1 MILAATYSPYIES
14 TAYQI
19 ASWIIIIYG
28 IIQIIGIIV
37 LMVNVGKITKVQTQP
52 FQNKKPEYPDKV
64 IELLQAIVSGEQH
77 NNDEIKNLKAELE
90 LIRNGGS
97 RAGVKSPETIRHEEL
112 IALISKQN
120 ELLQKILDTTSGEEK
135 RKLMEKWKQASDI
148 INAE

>member
-1 MILAATYSPYIES
+1 MTQSLQQLENAIKFYDTLWWIFV
-14 TAYQI
+14 I
-19 ASWIIIIYG
+19 MFIIIFIS
-28 IIQIIGIIV
+28 IV
-37 LMVNVGKITKVQTQP
+37 VIAVNVSKIAKVQTQP

-112 IALISKQN
+112 VALISKQN

-135 RKLMEKWKQASDI
+135 RKLMEEWKQASDI

>member
-1 MILAATYSPYIES
+1 MTQSLQQLENAIKFYDTLWWIFV
-14 TAYQI
+14 I
-19 ASWIIIIYG
+19 MFIIIFIC
-28 IIQIIGIIV
+28 IV
-37 LMVNVGKITKVQTQP
+37 VISVNVSKIAKVQTQP

-90 LIRNGGS
+90 MIRNGGT
-97 RAGVKSPETIRHEEL
+97 RAGVKSPDAIRHEEL

-120 ELLQKILDTTSGEEK
+120 ELLQKIVDTTSGEEK

>member
-1 MILAATYSPYIES
+1 MTQSLQQLENAIKFYDTLW
-14 TAYQI
+14 
-19 ASWIIIIYG
+19 WIFVIIY
-28 IIQIIGIIV
+28 INIFICIV
-37 LMVNVGKITKVQTQP
+37 VIAVNVSKIAKVQTQP

-77 NNDEIKNLKAELE
+77 NNDEIKNLKSELE

>member
-1 MILAATYSPYIES
+1 MTQSLQQLENAIKFYDTLWWIFV
-14 TAYQI
+14 I
-19 ASWIIIIYG
+19 MFIIIFIC
-28 IIQIIGIIV
+28 IV
-37 LMVNVGKITKVQTQP
+37 VIAVNVSKIAKVQTQP

-97 RAGVKSPETIRHEEL
+97 RAGVKSPETIHHEEL